1 MRYDRAVA
9 RCSIAFVKKEGPMD
23 QPVKKHDVDYDYDSY
38 GLERRLDDERAPDAA
53 GYWFLAAVL
62 FAFIA
67 AGIIVYRAGNA
78 EMQTAANYSSNPTA
92 QTDPVTSPPIVP
104 R

>member
-1 MRYDRAVA
+1 MA
-9 RCSIAFVKKEGPMD
+9 KEGAMD
-23 QPVKKHDVDYDYDSY
+23 QPMKKSDLDFDYDSY
-38 GLERRLDDERAPDAA
+38 GLEHRLESEQAPDAA
-53 GYWFLAAVL
+53 GYWFLAAVV

-78 EMQTAANYSSNPTA
+78 EMQTAANYPSNPTA
-92 QTDPVTSPPIVP
+92 QADPVTSPPIVP

>member
-1 MRYDRAVA
+1 MDHPA
-9 RCSIAFVKKEGPMD
+9 KKPD
-23 QPVKKHDVDYDYDSY
+23 FDLDNFDLDYDSY
-38 GLERRLDDERAPDAA
+38 GLERRLDVQPAPDAA

-78 EMQTAANYSSNPTA
+78 EMQTAANYPSNPTA

>member
-1 MRYDRAVA
+1 
-9 RCSIAFVKKEGPMD
+9 MD
-23 QPVKKHDVDYDYDSY
+23 QPMKKSDLDFDYDSY
-38 GLERRLDDERAPDAA
+38 GLERRLDTERTPDTA
-53 GYWFLAAVL
+53 GYWFLTAVL

-78 EMQTAANYSSNPTA
+78 EVQTAANYPSNPTA
-92 QTDPVTSPPIVP
+92 QTDPVASPPIVP